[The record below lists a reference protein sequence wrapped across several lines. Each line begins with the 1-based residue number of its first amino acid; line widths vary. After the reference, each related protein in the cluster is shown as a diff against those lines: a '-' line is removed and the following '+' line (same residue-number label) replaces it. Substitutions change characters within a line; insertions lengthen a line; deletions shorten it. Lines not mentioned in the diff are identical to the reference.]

1 MSYQCVRIYR
11 FRPGRLGR
19 VVESVRLGLIPEL
32 AQQPGF
38 MRFRFVTTADDR
50 AVSES
55 VWETDAQA
63 ASADVVEAAWV
74 RSTISGDLAGLPDLL
89 IGEVEVDVGL

>member
-1 MSYQCVRIYR
+1 MPYQCVRIYR
-11 FRPGRLGR
+11 FRRGVLGR
-19 VVESVRLGLIPEL
+19 VVPVVRFEL
-32 AQQPGF
+32 VRALLSQPGF
-38 MRFRFVTTADDR
+38 LRYRFVVTADDR

-74 RSTISGDLAGLPDLL
+74 RTSISGDLDGLPDLL
-89 IGEVEVDVGL
+89 IGPVEVDVER